1 MTNTELLTAMQSAGR
16 LAIAHV
22 EDSLP
27 KKHPNDKPGSPQTVV
42 TLERRNGQKGSVYV
56 CEGADGKSFRIVL
69 DDVIH
74 VVPDGMTLE
83 QAVQRQQ
90 YRHTMKLWPEN
101 PEWWYRAPTVQGIVS
116 TQKEGAK

>member
-1 MTNTELLTAMQSAGR
+1 MTNPELLSAMQSAGR
-16 LAIAHV
+16 LAIVHV
-22 EDSLP
+22 GDSLP
-27 KKHPNDKPGSPQTVV
+27 KKHKNDKPGSPQTSIQ
-42 TLERRNGQKGSVYV
+42 LERRNEQKTSVLV
-56 CEGADGKSFRIVL
+56 CVGEDDKSFRIVL

-74 VVPDGMTLE
+74 FIPDGMTLE

-90 YRHTMKLWPEN
+90 HRHTMKIWPDN